1 MRRIIN
7 PEERLPLLT
16 TLPLSIQHLFAMFGA
31 TILVPIL
38 TGLHPSVAL
47 LGSGLGTFTYIICTR
62 GKIPAYLGSSFAFIV
77 PIIVASKYYG
87 VPAALGGCLV
97 AGLVYV
103 AVAAVIHKA
112 GTGWLDRLLPPVVV
126 GSVVIVIGL
135 ALARTAVDM
144 AGLLPKDGQTINLL
158 TSPGVW
164 TAMFTLA
171 VAVIASVYLKGIL
184 NVIPILIG
192 ILAGY
197 GFAFTQGL
205 VDLTPVL
212 AAEWFALPPFVTP
225 RFSLPAVLLIAPVAV
240 VSITEHIGHLLVTN
254 NIVGRDFTKDPG
266 LDRSILGDGLATSLA
281 ALFGAPPNTTYGE
294 NIGVM
299 AITRVYSVWV
309 IGWAAAIAVV
319 LSFVQKLGV
328 AIQTIPTPVLG
339 GISILLFGT
348 IAAAGVR
355 MLVESQVDFS
365 QTRNLILAS
374 VILVIGIGGAE
385 LHIGSFNVSGMPLAT
400 LIGIVLNLILPTAQE
415 ETGPAPAGEPEDRA
429 QAAHEASPAKAAA
442 GGR

>member
-1 MRRIIN
+1 MRRIIDVD
-7 PEERLPLLT
+7 ERLPLLT
-16 TLPLSIQHLFAMFGA
+16 TLPLSLQHLFAMFGA

-38 TGLHPSVAL
+38 TGLNPSLAL
-47 LGSGLGTFTYIICTR
+47 LGSGLGTFTYIICTK

-87 VPAALGGCLV
+87 VQAALSGCFV

-112 GTGWLDRLLPPVVV
+112 GTAWIDRFLPPVVV

-144 AGLLPKDGQTINLL
+144 AGLLPKEGEAINLL
-158 TSPGVW
+158 TSRDVW

-171 VAVIASVYLKGIL
+171 VAIVASAYFKGIL
-184 NVIPILIG
+184 NVIPVLIG
-192 ILAGY
+192 IVAGY
-197 GFAFTQGL
+197 IFAFTQGL

-212 AAEWFALPPFVTP
+212 EAKWFALPPFVAP
-225 RFSLPAVLLIAPVAV
+225 RFSLPAILLIAPVAV

-328 AIQTIPTPVLG
+328 AIQTIPTSVLG

-365 QTRNLILAS
+365 ETRNLILAS

-385 LHIGSFNVSGMPLAT
+385 LTIGNFSIHGMPLAT
-400 LIGIVLNLILPTAQE
+400 LIGIVLNLILPAPE
-415 ETGPAPAGEPEDRA
+415 GEKETGPAPEVAGEAKLACDP
-429 QAAHEASPAKAAA
+429 AAKVPA
-442 GGR
+442 GQ

>member
-7 PEERLPLLT
+7 PEEKLPLLT
-16 TLPLSIQHLFAMFGA
+16 TLPLSLQHLFAMFGA

-38 TGLHPSVAL
+38 TGLNPSLAL
-47 LGSGLGTFTYIICTR
+47 LGSGLGTFTYIICTK
-62 GKIPAYLGSSFAFIV
+62 GKIPAYLGSSFAFIT

-87 VPAALGGCLV
+87 VPAALGGGV
-97 AGLVYV
+97 AAGLVYV
-103 AVAAVIHKA
+103 LVAAIIHKA
-112 GTGWLDRLLPPVVV
+112 GTDWLDRLLPPVVV

-144 AGLLPKDGQTINLL
+144 AGLLPKEGQTINLL
-158 TSPGVW
+158 ASPAVW
-164 TAMFTLA
+164 TSMFTLA
-171 VAVIASVYLKGIL
+171 VAVIASVYFKGIL

-192 ILAGY
+192 IIAGY

-212 AAEWFALPPFVTP
+212 QAKWLALPPFVAP
-225 RFSLPAVLLIAPVAV
+225 RFSLPAILLIAPVAV

-281 ALFGAPPNTTYGE
+281 SCFGGPPNTTYGE

-319 LSFVQKLGV
+319 LSFVEKLGV

-355 MLVESQVDFS
+355 MLVE
-365 QTRNLILAS
+365 
-374 VILVIGIGGAE
+374 
-385 LHIGSFNVSGMPLAT
+385 
-400 LIGIVLNLILPTAQE
+400 
-415 ETGPAPAGEPEDRA
+415 
-429 QAAHEASPAKAAA
+429 
-442 GGR
+442 

>member
-1 MRRIIN
+1 
-7 PEERLPLLT
+7 
-16 TLPLSIQHLFAMFGA
+16 QHLFAMFGA

-38 TGLHPSVAL
+38 TGLNPSLAL
-47 LGSGLGTFTYIICTR
+47 LGSGVGTFTYIICTK

-87 VPAALGGCLV
+87 VQAALGGGVV

-112 GTGWLDRLLPPVVV
+112 GTAWIDRFLPPVVV

-144 AGLLPKDGQTINLL
+144 AGLLPKDGQAINLL
-158 TSPGVW
+158 TSRDVW

-171 VAVIASVYLKGIL
+171 VAIVASAYFKGLL
-184 NVIPILIG
+184 NVIPVLIG
-192 ILAGY
+192 IVAGY
-197 GFAFTQGL
+197 IFALTQGL

-212 AAEWFALPPFVTP
+212 EAKWFALPPFVTP
-225 RFSLPAVLLIAPVAV
+225 RFSLPAILLIAPVAV

-281 ALFGAPPNTTYGE
+281 SLFGGPPNTTYGE

-365 QTRNLILAS
+365 ETRNLILAS
-374 VILVIGIGGAE
+374 VILVIG
-385 LHIGSFNVSGMPLAT
+385 
-400 LIGIVLNLILPTAQE
+400 
-415 ETGPAPAGEPEDRA
+415 
-429 QAAHEASPAKAAA
+429 
-442 GGR
+442 